1 VRYRADQPDFAHYG
15 MFIAPIRSGSG
26 MRIKLLEAMARGKA
40 IVTTSL
46 GAEGL
51 NAIHGNHLLL
61 ADSPTEFAAAMDQLY
76 HNAEQRTKLGA
87 AAADH
92 ARMHF
97 SDQSAAG
104 GIARE
109 LATFVA

>member
-1 VRYRADQPDFAHYG
+1 VRYRADQPDFTHYG
-15 MFIAPIRSGSG
+15 IFIAPIRSGSG

-51 NAIHGNHLLL
+51 NAIHGTHLLL
-61 ADSPTEFAAAMDQLY
+61 ADSPTEFAAALDQL
-76 HNAEQRTKLGA
+76 HLNSELRTKLGA

-92 ARMHF
+92 ARTHF
-97 SDQSAAG
+97 SDLSAAE
-104 GIARE
+104 GIAHE
-109 LATFVA
+109 LATFAR